1 MKTCDPIQRRIPISL
16 LLGST
21 PPSGLASALGVNIVF
36 VVRHIITKE
45 LLSKMVKK
53 IKKNYKL
60 I

>member
-1 MKTCDPIQRRIPISL
+1 MKTCDLIQRRIPISL

-21 PPSGLASALGVNIVF
+21 PPSGLASALRVNIVF

-45 LLSKMVKK
+45 VLSKMEKK

>member
-21 PPSGLASALGVNIVF
+21 PPSGLASTLRVNIVF

-45 LLSKMVKK
+45 VLSKME
-53 IKKNYKL
+53 KKNQKEL
-60 I
+60 